1 MPNME
6 NTNTP
11 PLDSQENTQQQSTR
25 DILEYDVAIIGAGP
39 AGLAA
44 AIKLKQQDTDGTL
57 TVCVLEKAAEIG
69 SHSLAGA
76 VLEPRAL
83 DELLPE
89 WREKATANGVT
100 LTAAGADKFK
110 YLTKKG
116 SVCLPTPPQMH
127 NKGNYIT
134 SLAQLTR
141 YLASEA
147 ELLGVDVLPGFTAQ
161 SALVD
166 GQTVYGVR
174 TGDFGRDKDGN
185 PTEGFAEGPD
195 VHAKVTLFGEGC
207 RGHIT
212 KSLVPVLGLDSD
224 RCPQTYGQGIK
235 EIWRVKPENHDEG
248 KVIHTIGFPVD
259 SKTYGGGWI
268 YHMADNKVSIG
279 YVVGLDYTDPT
290 LMPTNLMQRFKEHPE
305 VAKLLEGAEL
315 LSAGG
320 RALYEGGLQSQ
331 YRLAVDGALFIGD
344 TAGFLNVPKI
354 KGIHTAMKSGMLAA
368 EATFEHLTAE
378 KPLAEYKHKVEKS
391 WLHAELHKVRN
402 IRPGFQKGLWLGL
415 MNAAFETIT
424 MGMAPWTLKRKHADW
439 QTMKKVGD
447 DKTATP
453 DFDKSSPLTIDRLTG
468 VSLTNTAHNE
478 EQPTHLKV
486 ADPDI
491 CITKCMEEY
500 GNPCEKFCPAGVYE
514 IIGKEEGKPKLQINA
529 ANCIHCKT
537 CDIKDP
543 YSIITW
549 TAPEG
554 GSGPN
559 YIEM

>member
-1 MPNME
+1 ME
-6 NTNTP
+6 TQNTP
-11 PLDSQENTQQQSTR
+11 EITPQETTQDAPQPER
-25 DILEYDVAIIGAGP
+25 DVLEYDVTIIGAGP

-44 AIKLKQQDTDGTL
+44 AIKLKQLDAEGTL
-57 TVCVLEKAAEIG
+57 RVCVLEKAAEVG

-89 WREKATANGVT
+89 WREKAAANGVV
-100 LTAAGADKFK
+100 LTPAKKDSFKF
-110 YLTKKG
+110 LTEKSAK
-116 SVCLPTPPQMH
+116 CLPNPPQMH

-147 ELLGVDVLPGFTAQ
+147 EALGLDVLPGFTAQ
-161 SALVD
+161 SALVRN
-166 GQTVYGVR
+166 GAVYGVR
-174 TGDFGRDKDGN
+174 TGDFGLDKDGQ
-185 PTEGFAEGPD
+185 PTEHHAAGPD

-212 KSLVPVLGLDSD
+212 KSLVPVLGLAKN
-224 RCPQTYGQGIK
+224 RCPQTYAQGIK
-235 EIWRVKPENHDEG
+235 EIWRIKPENHQEG
-248 KVIHTIGFPVD
+248 KVVHTIGWPLD

-279 YVVGLDYTDPT
+279 FVVGLDYTDPT
-290 LMPTNLMQRFKEHPE
+290 LMPTNLMQRFKQHPE
-305 VAKLLEGAEL
+305 VAKLLEGGEI

-320 RALYEGGLQSQ
+320 RALYEGGLQGQ
-331 YRLAVDGALFIGD
+331 YKLALEGALFIGD

-368 EATFEHLTAE
+368 EATIEHLTSE
-378 KPLAEYKHKVEKS
+378 QPLTAYEDKVKQS
-391 WLHAELHKVRN
+391 WLHNELHKVRN
-402 IRPGFQKGLWLGL
+402 IRPGFQKGMWFGL
-415 MNAAFETIT
+415 LNAAFETVT
-424 MGMAPWTLKRKHADW
+424 MGLAPWTLKHKHADHEAM
-439 QTMKKVGD
+439 QKIGKSNE
-447 DKTATP
+447 ASP
-453 DFDKSSPLTIDRLTG
+453 RFDKQSPLTIDRLTG

-478 EQPTHLKV
+478 EQPAHLKV
-486 ADPDI
+486 SNTDV
-491 CITKCMEEY
+491 CVTKCAEEY

-543 YSIITW
+543 YGIITW

-559 YIEM
+559 YVEM